1 MAHKALLIIL
11 DGWGI
16 GKHDH
21 ANAIY
26 NTPHPYYDYL
36 VKTYPRLQAKTSA
49 FPTDRWAT
57 LKSDTSI

>member
-26 NTPHPYYDYL
+26 STP
-36 VKTYPRLQAKTSA
+36 TSCIKTS
-49 FPTDRWAT
+49 
-57 LKSDTSI
+57 